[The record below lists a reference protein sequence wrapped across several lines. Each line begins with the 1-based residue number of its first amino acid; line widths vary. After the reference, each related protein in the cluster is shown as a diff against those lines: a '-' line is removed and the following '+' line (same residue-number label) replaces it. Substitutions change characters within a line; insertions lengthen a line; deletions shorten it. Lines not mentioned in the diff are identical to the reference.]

1 MIALIVLIAGAAYIA
16 LAAWLS
22 HLFSRWAV
30 TSRSKWSARGVIFSA
45 LALIPFIDLPVVRL
59 VGPGICA
66 SSADEIKTA
75 ATPEGSGINLGHTPH
90 CATQCLTLLKH
101 LNRESNQGYVEAFF
115 SRTADNLSRD
125 VDYTKGMSPVF
136 PVPDVGLSRLEI
148 VAERAECDHYFSVLQ
163 RYRDAGRDDIA
174 RSFDGIVGP
183 QRCIKVSP
191 IERVMSPISLEQ
203 RYKVENYPVIK
214 VTRSTEGLVDRTGN
228 FVPLNML
235 VGIRGDWVVGKIIPP
250 ISEFGNQYFCELKR
264 QAVVGAQ

>member
-1 MIALIVLIAGAAYIA
+1 MIALFTLVAVAAYIA

-22 HLFSRWAV
+22 HLFSRWANA
-30 TSRSKWSARGVIFSA
+30 SRPKWMARGIIFST
-45 LALIPFIDLPVVRL
+45 LTLIPVIDLPVVRL
-59 VGPGICA
+59 AGPRICA
-66 SSADEIKTA
+66 LSAEEIKSA
-75 ATPEGSGINLGHTPH
+75 APLDEGGINLGRTSH

-101 LNRESNQGYVEAFF
+101 LNRGSNQGFVEAFF

-191 IERVMSPISLEQ
+191 IERVMSPLSLEQ
-203 RYKVENYPVIK
+203 RHKVEDYPVIK

-235 VGIRGDWVVGKIIPP
+235 VGIRGNWVVGKIIPP

-264 QAVVGAQ
+264 PAVDGAQ